1 VVNVPK
7 VSGHHCRLT
16 WDDSGYVL
24 EDLGSTNGTFVNG
37 VRVTDRVRVKRS
49 DSITLGLTTPM
60 TWPHEATDPGNFTA
74 QAMPRIDPTAGP
86 TLDFQGTEMVV
97 GRAPDCNRSL
107 DLPMVSGRHA
117 RLFRA
122 NDQILI
128 EDLGSANGTFVN
140 GRRVD
145 GDVAV
150 KVGDLISLGSY
161 TLVLRVASRDV
172 VFEGNSAMVDAR
184 PPTPTPSGPE
194 GQPVRAGIDRRRE
207 FAKAL
212 NRNWRLVT
220 LLGHAPLVA
229 ILIIMAMR
237 AINPAP
243 ATPGNWP
250 AIPRAVA
257 AGLFWLGLSAIWF
270 GLSNAVLGNLIDATR
285 LREGLRPRG
294 VASLLYRLG
303 VVGTLCA
310 CQCALAWAIVSKVV
324 GLNGPWLTSLALL
337 ILASAVGLALG
348 LLIVAIP
355 LNPSSPWAVL
365 SLAVLVLW
373 LFAGG
378 QPSWSRTVSNAT
390 PSRWVHEGL
399 LLLESDPQPPA
410 APDERSNPPRNR
422 DLAEVYFPSGSNR
435 MGTRADAM
443 ALALMAFGLIAATGF
458 IAHERGRRL

>member
-1 VVNVPK
+1 
-7 VSGHHCRLT
+7 
-16 WDDSGYVL
+16 
-24 EDLGSTNGTFVNG
+24 
-37 VRVTDRVRVKRS
+37 
-49 DSITLGLTTPM
+49 
-60 TWPHEATDPGNFTA
+60 
-74 QAMPRIDPTAGP
+74 
-86 TLDFQGTEMVV
+86 
-97 GRAPDCNRSL
+97 
-107 DLPMVSGRHA
+107 
-117 RLFRA
+117 
-122 NDQILI
+122 
-128 EDLGSANGTFVN
+128 
-140 GRRVD
+140 
-145 GDVAV
+145 
-150 KVGDLISLGSY
+150 LISLGSY

-172 VFEGNSAMVDAR
+172 VVEGNSAMVDAR

-348 LLIVAIP
+348 LLIVAI
-355 LNPSSPWAVL
+355 
-365 SLAVLVLW
+365 
-373 LFAGG
+373 
-378 QPSWSRTVSNAT
+378 T
-390 PSRWVHEGL
+390 
-399 LLLESDPQPPA
+399 PQPLVALGGP
-410 APDERSNPPRNR
+410 
-422 DLAEVYFPSGSNR
+422 VSGGS
-435 MGTRADAM
+435 G
-443 ALALMAFGLIAATGF
+443 ALALRRRSTLLVSHGLERDPLALGSRRAALARVGPSTASG
-458 IAHERGRRL
+458 ARREIQPAAQPRPG